1 MNDNPGNVLFRLLI
15 AFCLLFLPPLSA
27 KVTLGID
34 QLSNG
39 KYDHLLK
46 GQRVGLITNHTAVNS
61 RMEST
66 IDLLKAHARKGGFT
80 FAALF
85 APEHGLTGSSHANA
99 SIQDGRDKDGIPI
112 FSLHGKTKRPTKEML
127 SHVDVLIFDI
137 QDIGSRSY
145 TYISTLFYAMEE
157 AAKHGVRVIV
167 LDRPNPINGT
177 TIDGPMMEERWR
189 SFVGYINV
197 PYCHGMTVGELARYF
212 NEEYKVGC
220 HLDVVPMQGWERRM
234 TFRDTE
240 LPWVPTSPHIPEASS
255 AWYYPTTGILG
266 EISMVNIGV
275 GYPLPF
281 KIVGAPW
288 IDADAFAAKLNAQQ
302 FPGVRFHPFHF
313 KPFYGAYSGQE
324 CHGVLIVIT
333 EERTYLPVTTQYLLI
348 GILKSLYP
356 RQFRESLQKTAHR
369 KEMFSK
375 VNGTDEVWRIMKEEP
390 YIVWKLKE
398 IDHANRERF
407 KQKRGR
413 YLIYR

>member
-1 MNDNPGNVLFRLLI
+1 MRKKTLIFLYALFFIYSIEAEVR
-15 AFCLLFLPPLSA
+15 
-27 KVTLGID
+27 LGID
-34 QLSNG
+34 QLVTG

-46 GQRVGLITNHTAVNS
+46 GQRVGLITNHTAVNAS
-61 RMEST
+61 MASS
-66 IDLLKAHARKGGFT
+66 IDLLKQHARKGGFT

-85 APEHGLTGSSHANA
+85 APEHGLNGSSHANA
-99 SIQDGRDKDGIPI
+99 HIQDDRDPDGIPI
-112 FSLHGKTKRPTKEML
+112 FSLHGKTKRPTPEML
-127 SHVDVLIFDI
+127 KQVDVLIFDI

-167 LDRPNPINGT
+167 LDRPNPINGIT
-177 TIDGPMMEERWR
+177 VDGPMMDERWR
-189 SFVGYINV
+189 SFVGYIDV
-197 PYCHGMTVGELARYF
+197 PYCHGLTVGELARYF
-212 NEEYKVGC
+212 NSEYKIGC
-220 HLDVVPMQGWERRM
+220 QLEVIPMQGWERSM
-234 TFRDTE
+234 TFSDTG
-240 LPWVPTSPHIPEASS
+240 LPWIPTSPHIPEASS

-266 EISMVNIGV
+266 EISMVSIGV

-281 KIVGAPW
+281 KVVGAPW
-288 IDADAFAAKLNAQQ
+288 INADVFAAKLNAQE

-313 KPFYGAYSGQE
+313 QPFYGSYAKEE

-333 EERTYLPVTTQYLLI
+333 DQRRFLPVSTQYLLI

-356 RQFRESLQKTAHR
+356 KQFRDALQKTAHR

-375 VNGTDEVWRIMKEEP
+375 VNGTEEVWRLMHEEP

-398 IDHANRERF
+398 LDHVKREQF

-413 YLIYR
+413 YLLYH

>member
-1 MNDNPGNVLFRLLI
+1 M

-157 AAKHGVRVIV
+157 AAKYGVRVIV